1 MTSADNYYTQRL
13 NGKVPTNF
21 LSNTS
26 VDLTPAINA
35 TTDLLNRI
43 GLVNIVRAPSW
54 DNPYARY
61 YGTDAPFGAYIQ
73 NLQIGQAQ
81 AEVFDPTDC
90 TRDFRKVGITSWY
103 AELNDSYEYNVSTSE
118 EELRLGVHD
127 SVGLANL
134 ADGIVDSMYRWHR
147 NDFVNKFA
155 KQFARISVD
164 ANDTNGYTGGYETI
178 AIQDPSGQTAKPR
191 TDEAIALDVLQGIIN
206 YVNEFKDMSD
216 QYNKLGVMMTTE
228 GRPDVI
234 ITRQMYAWMRQALG
248 KTYHLDGF
256 DIDADIVQVSSLPT
270 PAGNLGAI
278 GALIVDKRAIL
289 YHQQWMNVRSEMCT
303 RGRYINWSLAG
314 RGTFNF
320 LWGYNAV
327 ALMLNTKA
335 KAYTPTKVNMP
346 SA

>member
-1 MTSADNYYTQRL
+1 MPTSSDNYFVARL
-13 NGKVPTNF
+13 NGKTLPNF
-21 LSNTS
+21 LANTNVS
-26 VDLTPAINA
+26 LDPVKNA

-43 GLVNIVRAPSW
+43 GLVNIVRAPNR

-61 YGTDAPFGAYIQ
+61 MGTEAPFGAYVQ
-73 NLQIGQAQ
+73 NLQIGQAT

-90 TRDFRKVGITSWY
+90 SRDFRKVGITSWY
-103 AELNDSYEYNVSTSE
+103 GELNDSYEYNVSTSE
-118 EELRLGVHD
+118 SELRLGVHD

-155 KQFARISVD
+155 KQFARVSTGSSD
-164 ANDTNGYTGGYETI
+164 MAGYTGGYEVI
-178 AIQDPSGQTAKPR
+178 ATTSDGTAPR
-191 TDEAIALDVLQGIIN
+191 PDDEIALDLLQSIIK
-206 YVNEFKDMSD
+206 YVNEFKDMST
-216 QYNKLGVMMTTE
+216 QYNKLGAMMTTE

-234 ITRQMYAWMRQALG
+234 ITRQTYADMRQALG

-270 PAGNLGAI
+270 PAGDLGAI
-278 GALIVDKRAIL
+278 GALIVDKRSVL
-289 YHQQWMNVRSEMCT
+289 YHQQWMDVRSEMCT

-314 RGTFNF
+314 KGTFNF

-327 ALMLNTKA
+327 ALLLNTNGTP
-335 KAYTPTKVNMP
+335 YTPTPVTMP
-346 SA
+346 SE